1 MTTIAQDEQAI
12 RDLVSRWMEAS
23 RKGDAATVLSLI
35 TDDVVFLLPDRP
47 PLRRDEFAAQ
57 VTAQAGAA
65 GPRIDGKADIQEIQ
79 IAGDWA
85 FAWTRLS
92 ITVTPPDGAT
102 LHRAGH
108 TLSVFRR
115 DGGQWKIAR
124 DANLL
129 TPATRAT
136 S

>member
-1 MTTIAQDEQAI
+1 MTTIAQDEQQI
-12 RDLVSRWMEAS
+12 RDLVSQWMEAS
-23 RKGDAATVLSLI
+23 RKGDVATVLSLI

-47 PLRRDEFAAQ
+47 PMRRDEFAAQ
-57 VTAQAGAA
+57 ATAQAGLA
-65 GPRIDGKADIQEIQ
+65 GPRIDGNADIQEVRV
-79 IAGDWA
+79 AGDWA

-115 DGGQWKIAR
+115 DGGRWKLAR

-129 TPATRAT
+129 TPVAKAAP
-136 S
+136 